1 MGLSD
6 VPNLFSLVQCVP
18 RHLFIRLKVIQLSQP
33 CRDLNDTD
41 DKEAIR
47 AVLSLHSGNPCCTQ
61 KAANSQMISLFI
73 HTD

>member
-47 AVLSLHSGNPCCTQ
+47 AVLSLHSGE
-61 KAANSQMISLFI
+61 SLLHSESSKF
-73 HTD
+73 TDDFTIYTY